1 MATIQYQQQ
10 FGINA
15 LFVYVDGNP
24 KYIIKPDHRNIGK
37 LIVVEKE
44 NKPLKKYIN
53 VGADYFNTMAEA
65 QEFINFRE
73 FSK

>member
-24 KYIIKPDHRNIGK
+24 KYIIKPDHRHIGK
-37 LIVVEKE
+37 LIIVEQE

-53 VGADYFNTMAEA
+53 LDIDYFNTMAEA